1 MINKITP
8 ITTEYLTPSKSI
20 EVLEVLNSGKTKL
33 VFIYNYEGTH
43 FRYFDSL
50 IGLLQ
55 FFESRVEP
63 NVAFDTENEMNDY
76 LRDNTYNIQS
86 K

>member
-33 VFIYNYEGTH
+33 VFIYNYEGNH

-55 FFESRVEP
+55 FFELGVEP
-63 NVAFDTENEMNDY
+63 KIAFETENEMIDY
-76 LRDNTYNIQS
+76 LKDNTYNVQS